1 MGQLSTNIDGLAV
14 VGCAALTAVNGKEPG
29 GELPFP
35 GVFHCGTPTG
45 ATTGGAYFFR
55 NEH

>member
-45 ATTGGAYFFR
+45 ATTGGLFLQK
-55 NEH
+55 